1 MKITGLSESDIRH
14 LHRIKTIIE
23 SGDFKVGGKEMHL
36 NGRSL
41 DWLQELVKAC
51 AQEFAAASQKVPVTP
66 AVEVEKAST
75 AAPVE
80 PEPPQPGGLPKGA
93 RIKAFHPGKAGK

>member
-1 MKITGLSESDIRH
+1 MELSENDIRH

-23 SGDFKVGGKEMHL
+23 VGEFKLGGKEMHL

-41 DWLQELVKAC
+41 DWLQELIKAC
-51 AQEFAAASQKVPVTP
+51 AQEFALASQRVPAIP
-66 AVEVEKAST
+66 AVEEQKAST

-80 PEPPQPGGLPKGA
+80 PEPQQPGGLPKGTK
-93 RIKAFHPGKAGK
+93 IKSFHPGKAGK